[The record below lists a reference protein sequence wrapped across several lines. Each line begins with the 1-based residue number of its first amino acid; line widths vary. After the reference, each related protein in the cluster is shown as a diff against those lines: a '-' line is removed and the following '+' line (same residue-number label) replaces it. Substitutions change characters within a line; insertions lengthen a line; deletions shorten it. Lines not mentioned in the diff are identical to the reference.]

1 MGVLNADLNYLL
13 NKMANRKQKLDR
25 IRICWVENCNE
36 EIEKGGSFL
45 CEKHRRMELK
55 GHYLRL
61 KVPSIKGFDNT
72 PTKT

>member
-1 MGVLNADLNYLL
+1 MDT
-13 NKMANRKQKLDR
+13 MIMDR

>member
-1 MGVLNADLNYLL
+1 
-13 NKMANRKQKLDR
+13 MANRKQGVGR

-36 EIEKGGSFL
+36 EIRKEESFL

-55 GHYLRL
+55 GHYLQL